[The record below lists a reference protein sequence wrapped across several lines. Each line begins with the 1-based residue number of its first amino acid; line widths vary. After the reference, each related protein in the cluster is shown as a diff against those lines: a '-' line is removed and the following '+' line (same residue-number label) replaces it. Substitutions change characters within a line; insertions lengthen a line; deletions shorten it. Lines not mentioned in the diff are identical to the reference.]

1 MAILRL
7 SGGQLLRSWHWGILG
22 LAVVL
27 VASEAPASPP
37 PGPAQGPELLVY
49 VAVVAVKPMQEIAR
63 IIERQEKV
71 RITITQG
78 NSDELFD
85 TIRSKRAGDL
95 YLPGS
100 ATYRQQY
107 KAEGMFERDVL
118 VGHNVAALIVAKGNP
133 KRVAGSVNELLRRD
147 LTVAAANPEAS
158 SIGRETRRMLQEAGI
173 FDQVLA
179 RSAVLATESRN
190 LTSSLRSGHADVILN
205 WRSTAFFAEN
215 RPHVDVVDLDPRLAR
230 PEPLYLIRLKSTRHS
245 GVVDRILD
253 LAAAPEGQAIFRRHG
268 FMDAR
273 MKADY

>member
-1 MAILRL
+1 MGILR
-7 SGGQLLRSWHWGILG
+7 SNWQQRVRTGIWG
-22 LAVVL
+22 AVGL
-27 VASEAPASPP
+27 VAIIAAPLALAST
-37 PGPAQGPELLVY
+37 PAPVQGPEVLVY

-63 IIERQEKV
+63 IIEQRERV
-71 RITITQG
+71 RVTITQG

-85 TIRSKRAGDL
+85 TIRTKRTGDL

-100 ATYRQQY
+100 ATYRHQY
-107 KAEGMFERDVL
+107 RTEEMFGHDVL
-118 VGHNVAALIVAKGNP
+118 VGHNVAALIVPKGNP
-133 KRVAGSVNELLRRD
+133 KRVAASVNELLRRD
-147 LTVAAANPEAS
+147 LTVVAANPEAS
-158 SIGRETRRMLQEAGI
+158 SIGRETRRMLKDAGI

-190 LTSSLRSGHADVILN
+190 LTGALRSGHADVILN

-230 PEPLYLIRLKSTRHS
+230 PDPLYLIALKSTRHS
-245 GVVDRILD
+245 DIVDRILS

-273 MKADY
+273 MNADY